1 MKTPTL
7 VWCRLPR
14 LRAEEGRRGGEWSEF
29 SGESLGERGGGAV
42 QQVQRFW
49 SRLVGQASILNT
61 LHTGKVTHSQA
72 GARAGAGAGGAEEEG
87 GEGAGGA
94 GGAGGGGRGGGYLIT
109 G

>member
-72 GARAGAGAGGAEEEG
+72 GAGAGGA
-87 GEGAGGA
+87 GAGGA
-94 GGAGGGGRGGGYLIT
+94 GGAGRGGAGGAGRGGAGGGGR
-109 G
+109 